1 MEGEGDKSL
10 DYWRKVHIKFFE
22 EEFGDKFNEDMEV
35 LCEEFELVEI

>member
-22 EEFGDKFNEDMEV
+22 EESEGKFNEDMEV
-35 LCEEFELVEI
+35 LCEEFELLKL